1 MDELL
6 GWGEAMTVF
15 SVYLYLYIILSQG
28 YLNIRLSKRPN
39 VKKEAEMIFQ
49 LFFPSV
55 LKLPTVC
62 ILFCVRLFFI
72 FMSPPPF
79 HDLLLCATHI
89 SLEILMGI

>member
-1 MDELL
+1 MSC
-6 GWGEAMTVF
+6 WGGGGYDSVLCIFIFIYNTVSGISEYPLIQKTKRQERSRNDF
-15 SVYLYLYIILSQG
+15 ST
-28 YLNIRLSKRPN
+28 
-39 VKKEAEMIFQ
+39 
-49 LFFPSV
+49 FFPSV